1 MKRLSVLVLAAIACS
16 GFVACARSDNSAN
29 APSYDMVALSVDD
42 TDAAAPS
49 ATSAGA
55 GLTAS
60 PDGMGEDPCHPH
72 LFSRTR
78 QVVLNLNVLS
88 YKLLSHV
95 SDVLSRSKPLSIG
108 ETDTWKH
115 DGKSGLQRQFMLT
128 KTGADSYSFELQF
141 AAAGSSDFVT
151 VFSGAL
157 VHKGASAADAGVAVL
172 QETTGTMR
180 FDFSALASVAP
191 EEKESGQIAYAFDRT
206 VDPSKPGKGVKKAI
220 TVTFT
225 NFMFS
230 PSDPHGPRNGSYSYV
245 GEPGNG
251 GTLSYQD
258 SLALLCPAN
267 PSSLDA
273 NTVTEARWY
282 YDASDSLIH
291 GRADAKATSGQI
303 PAGDSYVGVACHTG
317 PAPTQANENAY
328 WMMKLEDAGGVTL
341 SGSVHEQKSGSAPCD
356 PVFGAV
362 PSLTGSAN
370 DYSFGGALTFPNEW

>member
-16 GFVACARSDNSAN
+16 GFVACARYDNSAN

-49 ATSAGA
+49 ATSVTAD
-55 GLTAS
+55 LTAS
-60 PDGMGEDPCHPH
+60 PELMGEDPCHPH

-95 SDVLSRSKPLSIG
+95 SDVLSRAKPLSIG

-115 DGKSGLQRQFMLT
+115 DGKSGIQRQFMLT
-128 KTGADSYSFELQF
+128 KTAADSYSFELQF
-141 AAAGSSDFVT
+141 AAAGSTDFVT

-157 VHKGASAADAGVAVL
+157 VHQAASAADAGVAVL
-172 QETTGTMR
+172 QETTGTMM
-180 FDFSALASVAP
+180 FDFSALSSVVPA
-191 EEKESGQIAYAFDRT
+191 EKESGQISYAFDRT

-220 TVTFT
+220 SVTFT

-230 PSDPHGPRNGSYSYV
+230 PSDPHGPRNGSYAYV

-251 GTLSYQD
+251 GTLRYQD

-267 PSSLDA
+267 PSRLDA
-273 NTVTEARWY
+273 NAVTEARWY

-291 GRADAKATSGQI
+291 GRADAKANAGQI
-303 PAGDSYVGVACHTG
+303 PAGDTFVGVACHIG
-317 PAPTQANENAY
+317 PRPTPVNENAY
-328 WMMKLEDAGGVTL
+328 WMMKLEDAGGATL
-341 SGSVHEQKSGSAPCD
+341 AGSVHEQESGATPCD

-370 DYSFGGALTFPNEW
+370 DYTFGGALTFPNEW